1 MRDVHAMEPTAGRFE
16 LHKVGVSGIR
26 KPLTVRRPDRV
37 VTLTTVFEV
46 AVDLPSTRKG
56 SDLSRNAIL
65 LAEIVDETVVRPVP
79 SLESACVAIARALLE
94 RHPYAQTASVDA
106 TAEYFLRRGIA
117 EERKSF
123 EDYTLL
129 GAARSQRD
137 GTKTAAS
144 VTKSIGAEAV
154 GMTACPCAMETARE
168 ALAEEFPRLRDP
180 ELQALPMVTHN
191 QRNRTRLIFDL
202 PDGAEVEADDLIETI
217 EASQSSPTYAILKRG
232 DEAKMVI
239 QAHRHPKFV
248 EDVLRDLLRRVATQF
263 PRLPDSTFVRARTVS
278 EESIHKY
285 NVVAEHQASLG
296 ELRQTSAS

>member
-1 MRDVHAMEPTAGRFE
+1 MEPTAGRFE
-16 LHKVGVSGIR
+16 LHKVGISGIR

-37 VTLTTVFEV
+37 VTLTTTLDV

-65 LAEIVDETVVRPVP
+65 LAEIVDETTVRPVP
-79 SLESACVAIARALLE
+79 SLESACVTIARELLG
-94 RHPYAQTASVDA
+94 RHEYATTATVDA
-106 TAEYFLRRGIA
+106 SAVYFLRRGIE

-129 GAARSQRD
+129 AAAQSVRVGPQ
-137 GTKTAAS
+137 GPIN

-168 ALAEEFPRLRDP
+168 ALSEEFPLLRDP
-180 ELQALPMVTHN
+180 SMKSMPMITHN
-191 QRNRTRLIFDL
+191 QRNRTRLLFDL
-202 PDGAEVEADDLIETI
+202 ADDTEIEVDDLIDTI
-217 EASQSSPTYAILKRG
+217 EAAQSSPTYAILKRG

-248 EDVLRDLLRRVATQF
+248 EDVLRDLLQRVANGF
-263 PRLPDSTFVRARTVS
+263 PQVPDSAFVRARTIS

-285 NVVAEHQASLG
+285 NVEAAHQASLG
-296 ELRQTSAS
+296 ELRKTSAA

>member
-1 MRDVHAMEPTAGRFE
+1 MEPTAGRFE

-26 KPLTVRRPDRV
+26 KPLTVRRSDRV
-37 VTLTTVFEV
+37 VTLTTDFEV

-65 LAEIVDETVVRPVP
+65 LAEIVDETVVRPVS
-79 SLESACVAIARALLE
+79 SLEAACVAIARALLE

-106 TAEYFLRRGIA
+106 RAEYFLRRGIV

-129 GAARSQRD
+129 GAARSQRT
-137 GTKTAAS
+137 GSTGPVA
-144 VTKSIGAEAV
+144 VTQSIGAEAV
-154 GMTACPCAMETARE
+154 GMTACPCAMETARD
-168 ALAEEFPRLRDP
+168 ALAQEFPQLRD
-180 ELQALPMVTHN
+180 EALQALPMITHN
-191 QRNRTRLIFDL
+191 QQNRTRLVFDL
-202 PDGAEVEADDLIETI
+202 PEGAEVEADELIETI

-232 DEAKMVI
+232 DEAQMVI

-248 EDVLRDLLRRVATQF
+248 EDVLRDLLRRVASEC
-263 PRLPDSTFVRARTVS
+263 PKLPDSTYVRARTVS

-296 ELRQTSAS
+296 ELRQTSAV